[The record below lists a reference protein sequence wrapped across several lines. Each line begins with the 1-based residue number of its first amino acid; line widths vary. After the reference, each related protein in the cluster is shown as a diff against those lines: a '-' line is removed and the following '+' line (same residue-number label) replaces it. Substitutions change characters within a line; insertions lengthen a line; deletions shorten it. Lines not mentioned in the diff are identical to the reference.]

1 MYLFSCMDA
10 VSLWELLLDWNS
22 FQMIEEKL
30 FLDQSCE
37 VLFSPTLLSNFS
49 TVSLEGEKIHFKC
62 RNKPQEIWLWIP

>member
-10 VSLWELLLDWNS
+10 VSFWELLLDWNS

-37 VLFSPTLLSNFS
+37 VLFSPSLLSNF
-49 TVSLEGEKIHFKC
+49 
-62 RNKPQEIWLWIP
+62 